1 MVGNDVGGATCCR
14 IGDRVTFAKRCW
26 VGGTASGVSVA
37 MLLGLRMW
45 NKAGSSGGVSVAS
58 AKGGDAAL
66 VSIVLRVPVDDGRS
80 SVAASIVCPILSGGD
95 LFGSSKSRTSSWSV
109 SNRSSVDFI
118 SVLSV
123 RYNSSRESSR
133 VLVWRSSC

>member
-26 VGGTASGVSVA
+26 VGGTAGGGVMVGSAGDVSVA

-45 NKAGSSGGVSVAS
+45 NKAGSSGGDAVAS
-58 AKGGDAAL
+58 ANGGDAAL
-66 VSIVLRVPVDDGRS
+66 VSIVLHVLVDDGRS
-80 SVAASIVCPILSGGD
+80 SIAASIVCPILSGGD
-95 LFGSSKSRTSSWSV
+95 LFGSSHSRTSSWSV
-109 SNRSSVDFI
+109 SNRSSVDFM

-123 RYNSSRESSR
+123 
-133 VLVWRSSC
+133 